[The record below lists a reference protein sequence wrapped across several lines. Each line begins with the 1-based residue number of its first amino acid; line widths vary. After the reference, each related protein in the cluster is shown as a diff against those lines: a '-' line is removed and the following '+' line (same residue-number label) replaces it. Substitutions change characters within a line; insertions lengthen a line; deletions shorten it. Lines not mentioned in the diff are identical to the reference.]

1 MRNSKDER
9 AHRGHERAPRHRVTG
24 TVTGHGLVGAPR
36 C

>member
-9 AHRGHERAPRHRVTG
+9 AHRADGRAPRHRVMG
-24 TVTGHGLVGAPR
+24 TVTGLDLVGAPR